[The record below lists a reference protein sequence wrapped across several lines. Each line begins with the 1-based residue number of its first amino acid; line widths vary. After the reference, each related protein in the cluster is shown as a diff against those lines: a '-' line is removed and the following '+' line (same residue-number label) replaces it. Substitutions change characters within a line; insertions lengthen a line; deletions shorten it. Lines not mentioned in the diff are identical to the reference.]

1 MIASGP
7 LLPVAVLV
15 VVAAGFGL
23 IIGSFL
29 NVVIIRVPEGRS
41 VVTPRSACPT
51 CGKPISG
58 FDNIPVVSWVLLRGR
73 SRCCDEPI
81 SLRYPVVEALTGV
94 AFAAVAGWK
103 GWSWEVPALLYF
115 AAAGIALAVIDYDVH
130 RLPDAIVFPSYPIAA
145 ALLVLAALAEG
156 EPKHLIGAAVGG
168 IGMWVFYFLLMFI
181 YPSGMGFGDVKLG
194 GVLGLYLG
202 WYGWEE
208 AVVGGFAAFILGAVV
223 GVVAIALFGAT
234 RKSMIPFGPFMLA
247 GAWIGLIW
255 GSSLVNRY
263 LELTGLR

>member
-1 MIASGP
+1 MTGRYRLSVP
-7 LLPVAVLV
+7 VSDQVPVAVLV
-15 VVAAGFGL
+15 VICGL
-23 IIGSFL
+23 TGLLIGSFL

-51 CGKPISG
+51 CGRPISG
-58 FDNIPVVSWVLLRGR
+58 FDNVPVLSWLLLRGR

-94 AFAAVAGWK
+94 AFALIAGWK
-103 GWSWEVPALLYF
+103 GWSWEVPALLYL

-130 RLPDAIVFPSYPIAA
+130 RLPDVIVLPSYPIAA

-156 EPKHLIGAAVGG
+156 EPRALIGAAVGG
-168 IGMWVFYFLLMFI
+168 IAMWVFYFLLLFI
-181 YPSGMGFGDVKLG
+181 YPGGMGFGDVKLG

-208 AVVGGFAAFILGAVV
+208 VVVGGFAAFILGA
-223 GVVAIALFGAT
+223 T
-234 RKSMIPFGPFMLA
+234 RKSMLPFGPFMLA
-247 GAWIGLIW
+247 GAWLGLLR
-255 GSSLVNRY
+255 GAGLVDWY
-263 LELTGLR
+263 LRLTGLR